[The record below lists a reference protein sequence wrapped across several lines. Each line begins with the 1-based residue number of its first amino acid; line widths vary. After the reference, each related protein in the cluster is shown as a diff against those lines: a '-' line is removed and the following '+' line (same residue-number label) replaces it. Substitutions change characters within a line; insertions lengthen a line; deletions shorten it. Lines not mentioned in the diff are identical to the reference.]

1 MCNEQTFLQASIAA
15 TVVVAAFGIILG
27 LLSGSFSITF
37 DGVYSLADA
46 GMTVLALWV
55 SKLIAVSATG
65 GALSGRM
72 RDRFTMGFWHLE
84 PIVLLLNGTLLMAI
98 AVYALINALTS
109 VLKGGHQLQF
119 GFAIA
124 YAAVTVFVCAM
135 MAVIGVRANRGL
147 RSNFIALD
155 VKAWIMSGGIASA
168 LLVAFIIGHAVQET
182 ALHWMTLYVDP
193 VVLAF
198 VCIVIIPLPIGTVK
212 SALADILL
220 ITPNELRARVER
232 IADETVRKQGFLS
245 YRAYVARV
253 GRAKQIELH
262 FIVPSNFP
270 PQPVE
275 SWDRIRD
282 EIGIAIGDEG
292 HNRWLTVAF
301 TADERWAE

>member
-1 MCNEQTFLQASIAA
+1 MCNEQTFLRASIAA

-55 SKLIAVSATG
+55 SRLIAVSATG
-65 GALSGRM
+65 DALSARM

-135 MAVIGVRANRGL
+135 MAVIGARANRGL

-155 VKAWIMSGGIASA
+155 VKAWIMSGGHRLGAA
-168 LLVAFIIGHAVQET
+168 GCFHNRPCG
-182 ALHWMTLYVDP
+182 P
-193 VVLAF
+193 
-198 VCIVIIPLPIGTVK
+198 G
-212 SALADILL
+212 
-220 ITPNELRARVER
+220 N
-232 IADETVRKQGFLS
+232 
-245 YRAYVARV
+245 
-253 GRAKQIELH
+253 
-262 FIVPSNFP
+262 
-270 PQPVE
+270 
-275 SWDRIRD
+275 
-282 EIGIAIGDEG
+282 GIALDDVIRRSRGVSFCL
-292 HNRWLTVAF
+292 HRHHPP
-301 TADERWAE
+301 ADRYG

>member
-109 VLKGGHQLQF
+109 VLKGG
-119 GFAIA
+119 
-124 YAAVTVFVCAM
+124 
-135 MAVIGVRANRGL
+135 
-147 RSNFIALD
+147 
-155 VKAWIMSGGIASA
+155 ASA
-168 LLVAFIIGHAVQET
+168 
-182 ALHWMTLYVDP
+182 
-193 VVLAF
+193 
-198 VCIVIIPLPIGTVK
+198 PIRVRHC
-212 SALADILL
+212 
-220 ITPNELRARVER
+220 LRCRHRVR
-232 IADETVRKQGFLS
+232 LCDDG
-245 YRAYVARV
+245 
-253 GRAKQIELH
+253 G
-262 FIVPSNFP
+262 
-270 PQPVE
+270 
-275 SWDRIRD
+275 DRC
-282 EIGIAIGDEG
+282 AS
-292 HNRWLTVAF
+292 
-301 TADERWAE
+301 